1 MDFVNTISFILYEL
15 LNYLEYIYK
24 NFSFSLLFLIIIFVF
39 QKEFSSL
46 LNRIRQINIE
56 NNAGT
61 VSVLLAE
68 IDWWKSEMESSE
80 NLQLRQT
87 DGEDPRD
94 QVHLGQGSSSMKSKE
109 QADLNEYFELVN
121 VPDKTFKELARN
133 GHIKTIQHLYNAY
146 EFLTKDYQ
154 KSNHEPTKIIKNIYE
169 MVMKLNNKGGYLFD
183 NELVY
188 NYRSFIQLTYLELQK
203 KCNKQ

>member
-1 MDFVNTISFILYEL
+1 M
-15 LNYLEYIYK
+15 
-24 NFSFSLLFLIIIFVF
+24 F

>member
-15 LNYLEYIYK
+15 LNYLEYIYI